1 MIIDKTSYRYYLER
15 DLKAYELHSLSFYNY
30 WRMDC
35 LRFQRRLR
43 RIEYLYNACHGN
55 AFHRIELFLLEII
68 NHRLATRLG
77 LSITKN
83 VFGAGL
89 CIVHYGTIVVSPKAK
104 IGENCRMH
112 PSTSIGDYNGAPT
125 LGNNVYI
132 GPGAKIFGDITVG
145 NNVAIGANAV
155 VNSNI
160 TDNVTVGG
168 IPAKIISNKS
178 SIESGVYPQN
188 FITLN
193 KNELNYYHHR
203 HIDSS
208 RNGRHCCNQGI
219 GKGCNK

>member
-15 DLKAYELHSLSFYNY
+15 DLKAYELHSFSFYNY

-35 LRFQRRLR
+35 LCFQRRLR

-77 LSITKN
+77 LSIPKN

-160 TDNVTVGG
+160 PDNVTVGG

-193 KNELNYYHHR
+193 
-203 HIDSS
+203 
-208 RNGRHCCNQGI
+208 
-219 GKGCNK
+219 

>member
-1 MIIDKTSYRYYLER
+1 MITDKTSYRYYLER
-15 DLKAYELHSLSFYNY
+15 DLKAYQLEHLSFYDY

-43 RIEYLYNACHGN
+43 RIEYLYNVRRSN
-55 AFHRIELFLLEII
+55 VFYRIELFLLEII

-77 LSITKN
+77 LSIPKN

-112 PSTSIGDYNGAPT
+112 PSTSIGEYNGAPT

-132 GPGAKIFGDITVG
+132 GPGAKIFGDIKVG

-155 VNSNI
+155 VNKNI
-160 TDNVTVGG
+160 PDNVTVGG
-168 IPAKIISNKS
+168 IPAKIISEKS
-178 SIESGVYPQN
+178 SVESGVYPKN

-193 KNELNYYHHR
+193 
-203 HIDSS
+203 
-208 RNGRHCCNQGI
+208 
-219 GKGCNK
+219 